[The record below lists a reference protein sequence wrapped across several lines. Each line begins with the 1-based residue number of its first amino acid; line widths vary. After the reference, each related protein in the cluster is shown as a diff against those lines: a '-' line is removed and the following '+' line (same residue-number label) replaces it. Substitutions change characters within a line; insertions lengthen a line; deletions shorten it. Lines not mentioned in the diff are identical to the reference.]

1 MHNPQIG
8 MQSVLP
14 PSYKRFVLLLAA
26 SKGGTGKSTLGVNLA
41 VAAHYS
47 GLKTVI
53 FDTDLDGDAGQ
64 QSCVHWA
71 KARDPKL
78 AGPIVRRVNLAR
90 IAEAVAWAEGNGFE
104 FIVMDTAGRDMLGM
118 MRAVDL
124 ADFMLTPSQPSPLDL
139 KATEPIRRL
148 WGVSSTPGSIVL
160 NLIIRENLP
169 RTQYYVDRSSTK
181 YMARG
186 RELKFSICCLEDY
199 KWVLVGLA
207 SPARIRATHCVT
219 EGAEWSKAHTW
230 KCVAGNLKVRISVL
244 TPLRSCQN

>member
-1 MHNPQIG
+1 

-14 PSYKRFVLLLAA
+14 PSFKRFVLLLAA

-90 IAEAVAWAEGNGFE
+90 IAEAVAWAERNGFE
-104 FIVMDTAGRDMLGM
+104 FIVIDTAGRDMLGM
-118 MRAVDL
+118 KRAVDL

-169 RTQYYVDRSSTK
+169 RTQHYVDRYAETG
-181 YMARG
+181 AVLPAVVG
-186 RELKFSICCLEDY
+186 RRVQYVDAMEK
-199 KWVLVGLA
+199 GLGVSEHRPGDIGDREMRKLLYA
-207 SPARIRATHCVT
+207 IF
-219 EGAEWSKAHTW
+219 AEAEQRK
-230 KCVAGNLKVRISVL
+230 VA
-244 TPLRSCQN
+244 